1 MGEPSELQEEL
12 IEQSKDLQDLSP
24 LDLPRTEYLSGDGDG
39 YGGLHDDDDDDDDDV
54 VLFPSFHVSELD
66 RPSSFVSSFQN
77 PINLHRGSSQ
87 IAIIGSKYAPV
98 ESLDYE

>member
-24 LDLPRTEYLSGDGDG
+24 LDLPQTEYLSGDGDG
-39 YGGLHDDDDDDDDDV
+39 RDDDDDDV
-54 VLFPSFHVSELD
+54 VFFPSFHVSEL
-66 RPSSFVSSFQN
+66 RKTSSFLSSFQN